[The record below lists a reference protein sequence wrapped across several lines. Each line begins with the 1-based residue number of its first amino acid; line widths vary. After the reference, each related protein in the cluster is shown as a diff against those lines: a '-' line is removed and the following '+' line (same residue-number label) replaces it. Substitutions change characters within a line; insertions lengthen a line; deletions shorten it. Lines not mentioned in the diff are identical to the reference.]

1 MFVVTTSA
9 SQTGRHAL
17 RPSAIEAHGA
27 CTKERSH
34 SPRSFPSFVF
44 FSFFPFL
51 SPSFISC
58 PPFCSPR
65 QLFSSPFFFLF
76 FFSLIRAT
84 VHGIIDRAM
93 NTRTPLRF
101 FRVTPSVTLPPSFVF
116 NFLPRLPFTA
126 RVAVDILNLPPLS
139 CVTYS
144 HVRY

>member
-44 FSFFPFL
+44 FSFFPFPFSFFYLVPTFLL
-51 SPSFISC
+51 SASTF
-58 PPFCSPR
+58 F
-65 QLFSSPFFFLF
+65 FAFFFPFFFSF
-76 FFSLIRAT
+76 IRAT